1 MSYIKQLAGQTA
13 IYGLSS
19 VVPRLLNYLLVPLYT
34 RVFLPEEYGIVTEMY
49 AYLGFLLVLLTFGME
64 TGYFRFATKSKDND
78 SIYSTAFY
86 TLLSTSTFFVVIMYL
101 LSSKIVN
108 GLGYPENPEYV
119 VLLAMVIGLD
129 AFCAI
134 PFAKL
139 RLENKAFTFSIIKIV
154 GVTVNILLN
163 LFFLTLCPKIEI
175 FNNSILYNQNLGITY
190 VFISNLV
197 SSLLVT
203 LVLVFKSGSVPK
215 TFNLKQLK
223 SLMLYSIP
231 LLISGLGG
239 TTNESFDR
247 IFIKYLV
254 PEESNPLYQLGIY
267 GSNVKLAV
275 LMVLFIQMYRYAAE
289 PFFFST
295 ADNKD
300 SPKIY
305 SNMIKYFLVF
315 TLLIFLGVGLF
326 TDVFKYLVGSNFREG
341 LGVVPI
347 LLLAN
352 LFYGI
357 FFNLSIWY
365 KLKNKTWYGIYY
377 TFAGAIVTIT
387 LNIILIPNIGYY
399 GAAIARLACYILMCV
414 LCYYGGKKI
423 FPIPYQIKRMALYFT
438 LALLLFFIGFFVN
451 INIYIVSFI
460 FRITLIAIFL
470 YAFIKIEK
478 IDIKSNIKELRI
490 WK

>member
-1 MSYIKQLAGQTA
+1 MNYLKQLAGQTV

-49 AYLGFLLVLLTFGME
+49 AYLGFFLVLLTFGME
-64 TGYFRFATKSKDND
+64 TGYFRFATKLTNNN

-86 TLLSTSTFFVVIMYL
+86 TLLSTSSLFIIIMSF
-101 LSSKIVN
+101 LSSNIVN
-108 GLGYPENPEYV
+108 ALGYPQNPEYI
-119 VLLAMVIGLD
+119 VLLSMVIGLD

-154 GVTVNILLN
+154 GVTINILLN
-163 LFFLTLCPKIEI
+163 LFFLTLCPKVEI
-175 FNNSILYNQNLGITY
+175 LKNSFLYNQNIGITY
-190 VFISNLV
+190 VFLSNLA

-203 LVLVFKSGSVPK
+203 IVLLFKSGSIPK
-215 TFNLKQLK
+215 SFNLNQLK
-223 SLMLYSIP
+223 SLMLYSLP

-254 PEESNPLYQLGIY
+254 PEESNPLFQLGIY

-295 ADNKD
+295 AEKKD
-300 SPKIY
+300 SPDVY
-305 SNMIKYFLVF
+305 SNMLKYFLVF
-315 TLLIFLGVGLF
+315 TLLIFLSVGLF
-326 TDVFKYLVGSNFREG
+326 TDVFKYLVGTNFREG

-347 LLLAN
+347 LLIAN
-352 LFYGI
+352 LFYGV

-365 KLKNKTWYGIYY
+365 KLTNKTWYGIYY
-377 TFAGAIVTIT
+377 TFAGALLTIT
-387 LNIILIPNIGYY
+387 LNILLIPKIGYY

-423 FPIPYQIKRMALYFT
+423 FPIPYQIKRMLIYLFSALI
-438 LALLLFFIGFFVN
+438 LFLIGFFIN
-451 INIYIVSFI
+451 INIYFVSFA
-460 FRITLIAIFL
+460 FRIFLITVFL
-470 YAFIKIEK
+470 YVFIRIEK
-478 IDIKSNIKELRI
+478 INIKSRINEIKL

>member
-1 MSYIKQLAGQTA
+1 MNYIKQLAGQTA

-34 RVFLPEEYGIVTEMY
+34 RVFLPEEFGIVTEMY
-49 AYLGFLLVLLTFGME
+49 AYLGFLLVLLTFGLE
-64 TGYFRFATKSKDND
+64 TGFFRFASKSDD
-78 SIYSTAFY
+78 SSLVYSTAFFS
-86 TLLSTSTFFVVIMYL
+86 LLFSSSFFILAMIL
-101 LSSKIVN
+101 FSNSIVTA
-108 GLGYPENPEYV
+108 LGYANNPEYV
-119 VLLAMVIGLD
+119 VYLAIVIGLD

-139 RLENKAFTFSIIKIV
+139 RLENKALVFSMIKLS
-154 GVTVNILLN
+154 GVILNVFLN
-163 LFFLTLCPKIEI
+163 FFFLTICPRLDILS
-175 FNNSILYNQNLGITY
+175 NSFIYNANFGISY
-190 VFISNLV
+190 VFISNLA
-197 SSLLVT
+197 SSILITLLLLSKSSSIPTKFSFGT
-203 LVLVFKSGSVPK
+203 LKVLF
-215 TFNLKQLK
+215 
-223 SLMLYSIP
+223 MYSIP

-254 PEESNPLYQLGIY
+254 PQDSNPLYQLGIY

-295 ADNKD
+295 ANQED
-300 SPKIY
+300 SQEKY
-305 SNMIKYFLVF
+305 SNMLKYFLVF
-315 TLLIFLGVGLF
+315 TLLIFLGVGMF

-365 KLKNKTWYGIYY
+365 KLTNKTWYGIYY
-377 TFAGAIVTIT
+377 TFAGAMVTLS
-387 LNIILIPNIGYY
+387 LNFILIPRIGYY

-414 LCYYGGKKI
+414 LCYYGGKKY
-423 FPIPYQIKRMALYFT
+423 FPIPYQMRRMMIYLVSAIIIFN
-438 LALLLFFIGFFVN
+438 IGFFVN
-451 INIYIVSFI
+451 INIYYLSFI
-460 FRITLIAIFL
+460 FRVGLIAAFL
-470 YAFIKIEK
+470 YIFIYFEG
-478 IDIKSNIKELRI
+478 IKVFEIIKQLKT

>member
-1 MSYIKQLAGQTA
+1 MSF
-13 IYGLSS
+13 LSS
-19 VVPRLLNYLLVPLYT
+19 N
-34 RVFLPEEYGIVTEMY
+34 
-49 AYLGFLLVLLTFGME
+49 
-64 TGYFRFATKSKDND
+64 
-78 SIYSTAFY
+78 
-86 TLLSTSTFFVVIMYL
+86 
-101 LSSKIVN
+101 IVN
-108 GLGYPENPEYV
+108 ALGYPQNPEYI
-119 VLLAMVIGLD
+119 VLLSMVIGLD

-154 GVTVNILLN
+154 GVTINILLN
-163 LFFLTLCPKIEI
+163 LFFLTLCPKVEI
-175 FNNSILYNQNLGITY
+175 LKNSFLYNQNIGITY
-190 VFISNLV
+190 VFLSNLA

-203 LVLVFKSGSVPK
+203 IVLLFKSGSIPK
-215 TFNLKQLK
+215 SFNLNQLK
-223 SLMLYSIP
+223 SLMLYSLP

-254 PEESNPLYQLGIY
+254 PEESNPLFQLGIY

-295 ADNKD
+295 AEKKD
-300 SPKIY
+300 SPDVY
-305 SNMIKYFLVF
+305 SNMLKYFLVF
-315 TLLIFLGVGLF
+315 TLLIFLSVGLF
-326 TDVFKYLVGSNFREG
+326 TDVFKYLVGTNFREG

-347 LLLAN
+347 LLIAN
-352 LFYGI
+352 LFYGV

-365 KLKNKTWYGIYY
+365 KLTNKTWYGIYY
-377 TFAGAIVTIT
+377 TFAGALLTIT
-387 LNIILIPNIGYY
+387 LNILLIPKIGYY

-423 FPIPYQIKRMALYFT
+423 FPIPYQIKRMLIYLFSALI
-438 LALLLFFIGFFVN
+438 LFLIGFFIN
-451 INIYIVSFI
+451 INIYFVSFA
-460 FRITLIAIFL
+460 FRIFLITVFL
-470 YAFIKIEK
+470 YVFIRIEK
-478 IDIKSNIKELRI
+478 INIKSRINEIKL